1 MDKPTHQLPVNRTMP
16 SCSIIPVLGYP
27 SVPEA
32 IEWLNNTFGFTE
44 RWRVGIHRAQMAFGD
59 GAIVITQQRP
69 VDAEQGNNMAAANIP
84 AHAIMVRVADVVAHY
99 ERSKQNGAHILQPP
113 TDYPYGEKQYTV
125 EDIGGHV
132 WTFSQSTADLAPEEW
147 GGTTGQL

>member
-32 IEWLNNTFGFTE
+32 IEWLHRTFGFTE
-44 RWRVGIHRAQMAFGD
+44 RWRVGTHRAQMAFGD
-59 GAIVITQQRP
+59 GAVALTQQRP
-69 VDAEQGNNMAAANIP
+69 VDAGQSNTAATVNTP
-84 AHAIMVRVADVVAHY
+84 AHSIMVRIADVETHY
-99 ERSKQNGAHILQPP
+99 EHAKQQGANILQAP
-113 TDYPYGEKQYTV
+113 TDYPYGEKQYTI
-125 EDIGGHV
+125 EDIGGHI
-132 WTFSQSTADLAPEEW
+132 WTFSQSIADLAPEEW